1 MVTEMLILGAVNGCL
16 KLIVLFQEAL
26 LTNLLL
32 ALIYLAFISLGL
44 PDALLGSAWPAI
56 YSDFMVTV
64 SYAGIVSVII
74 SLGTIIS
81 SLLSDRLISWLGT
94 GKITAISVGLTAV
107 AILGFGMA
115 PNFWVLCVCAIP
127 YGLGAGSIDVALN
140 NYVAL
145 HFKSSHMNWLHCCW
159 GIGATIGP
167 YIMGAALAGGSGW
180 RGGYWYAACIQLGI
194 TAILFLS
201 LPLWKRS
208 EQADSATVSSNDP
221 DRGAEN
227 ADSVNAKEIP
237 EPKVQSA
244 RPRHLKLSEVVQIP
258 GVKAMMVCF
267 FCYSALEHT
276 IGLWAA
282 TYLRLFKN
290 MDAAAAA
297 AFASMVFLGITL
309 GRAIS
314 GFLAMRY
321 SDQQMIRSGM
331 ILTALGLLML
341 LIPGSAALAV
351 CGIMAVG
358 LGCSPIYPAMIHST
372 PQIFGRERSRAITG
386 VQMSC
391 FFVGVL
397 IMPPL
402 FGIVADRLS
411 VGLLP
416 VYLSIALGVM
426 AFIQYRLVR
435 RVVH

>member
-1 MVTEMLILGAVNGCL
+1 M
-16 KLIVLFQEAL
+16 
-26 LTNLLL
+26 TNLLL

-74 SLGTIIS
+74 SLGTIVS

-107 AILGFGMA
+107 AILGFGLA
-115 PNFWVLCVCAIP
+115 PNFWVLCICAIP

-145 HFKSSHMNWLHCCW
+145 HFKSSYMNWLHCCW

-180 RGGYWYAACIQLGI
+180 RGGYWYAACIQLVI
-194 TAILFLS
+194 TAVLFLS
-201 LPLWKRS
+201 LPLWKRGELS
-208 EQADSATVSSNDP
+208 DSAPVRHCHSDQGTENLVSAT
-221 DRGAEN
+221 AEE
-227 ADSVNAKEIP
+227 VREL
-237 EPKVQSA
+237 KVQPPP
-244 RPRHLKLSEVVQIP
+244 PRHLKLSEVVQIR

-276 IGLWAA
+276 VGLWAA

-297 AFASMVFLGITL
+297 AFASMVFLGITI

-321 SDQQMIRSGM
+321 TDQQMIRLGI
-331 ILTALGLLML
+331 ILTALGLLIL
-341 LIPGSAALAV
+341 IIPGPALLAV
-351 CGIMAVG
+351 CGIMTIG

-391 FFVGVL
+391 FFAGVL

-402 FGIVADRLS
+402 FGLVADRLS

-416 VYLSIALGVM
+416 VYLSISLGLM
-426 AFIQYRLVR
+426 AFLQYRLMR
-435 RVVH
+435 LADI